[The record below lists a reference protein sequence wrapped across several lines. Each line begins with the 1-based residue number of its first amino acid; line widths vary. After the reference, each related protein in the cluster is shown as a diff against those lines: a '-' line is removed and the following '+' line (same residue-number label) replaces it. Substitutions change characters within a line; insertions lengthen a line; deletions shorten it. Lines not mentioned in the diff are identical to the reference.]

1 MHKFFFNLVFII
13 FLQHTSCLNA
23 QGIEFNSSDFPIIN
37 RTSYN
42 VFEYKQPKFSGEFNI
57 DFELSIK
64 DPDKFGYII
73 NVKDNKN
80 PVSYSL
86 VYVSVDKD
94 YGEIK
99 LNLDGVKTL
108 VSIPFLK
115 DIFNLSSWIRIYLN
129 FNPVTKEIA
138 LSVNGKE
145 DFSKENKFKL
155 T

>member
-57 DFELSIK
+57 DFEFSIK

-73 NVKDNKN
+73 NIKDNKN

-108 VSIPFLK
+108 VSIPFL
-115 DIFNLSSWIRIYLN
+115 
-129 FNPVTKEIA
+129 
-138 LSVNGKE
+138 
-145 DFSKENKFKL
+145 NK
-155 T
+155 

>member
-73 NVKDNKN
+73 NIKDNKN

-115 DIFNLSSWIRIYLN
+115 DIFNLL
-129 FNPVTKEIA
+129 TA
-138 LSVNGKE
+138 LTQS
-145 DFSKENKFKL
+145 
-155 T
+155 